1 MQKGTTMHYLK
12 HSCENVS
19 YDKIE
24 PFPMRA
30 LFAQEQKLLDAT
42 VTIKGLSLDEDLGYF
57 VTKCI
62 HGNPCANDV
71 HGLHYQTN
79 V

>member
-1 MQKGTTMHYLK
+1 MYYSPKRSCSNVPDGT
-12 HSCENVS
+12 
-19 YDKIE
+19 IE
-24 PFPMRA
+24 YNPMRA
-30 LFAQEQKLLDAT
+30 LAARDQALLDAT
-42 VTIKGLSLDEDLGYF
+42 IIVKDLSLDKDLGYF
-57 VTKCI
+57 VSKCI